1 MNYEKK
7 EIKNITPYKNVNN
20 YSTESSKLL
29 VDSILQKWSKLQK
42 IIKERIILK
51 DSILKQQEIDFYRI
65 KEHFIN
71 YYTIKLKIRQTYE
84 EIDSLKDS
92 TKNFKKIFFKKNAEE
107 IFLKSLEPIKEFL
120 FSLRNNYDYVIKI
133 IESIGL
139 EIQEKKD
146 NNLQINSIIELFCNQ
161 FYDNILI
168 PNPEQEELLILIY
181 KLIEKDISDMKA
193 MTIDIFLNENTFF
206 GKFINHLMRKPELK
220 IFLSRLLSPIIL
232 SIEYEKD
239 EINTSIFSLD
249 NNRNISNKIKNLENN
264 YKNVNNFLFNEISK
278 TSVKFKNFLELEEQ
292 KEKESKRKNSVQID
306 EFIDESTYNITYE
319 NNNNIDANF
328 EYKEQLSEKA
338 IKEKIINE
346 KSRDLKE
353 FYSFLLCQ
361 IETQPNIFN
370 NFNLFSILE
379 KYDIKGV
386 QQEKKNELKKTIL
399 FIKGKI
405 DWLLQSLIDKIAAI
419 PYTVKII
426 CKIIYMLIST
436 KFPNSPKYL
445 INSFIGK
452 FIFEKCIFPSLKLES
467 NNIIE
472 NNIMSSKTKDILKIM
487 VKILSKGI
495 LYSLFKSDETPVK
508 AIFNNYLIE
517 IIPLLNEFYK
527 HLTNV
532 KFPNVLHHLIKKRI
546 KNIDNGS
553 KTNKLYDY
561 FKQNSDEILQLQC
574 ICASIDDLLYL
585 INIINKNKQKFVNIK
600 NSDLLFKSLNLI
612 EKDILQEISDNES
625 ETGIFFI
632 LFNEKYSSKI
642 NNLIDKNNNLN
653 TTKRKYKI
661 NNNEEQIK
669 YNRFKLCIKN
679 ILKGLNSINSKSYTY
694 LNMAISND
702 KFFTLLQYTLED
714 IGELNNKNISH
725 QIPLKWYGQ
734 YINNNKSGLD
744 SSFKD
749 NDFEKI
755 YNEMI
760 KEESDKLKELN
771 ELSAIIIARDGMNL
785 RCCEK
790 IVENSKSELFRI
802 EQAKKYVKIEKFID
816 HENIEVCIRI
826 KNNTINKEIE
836 AKQKLQKKNQKKNS
850 IFSFGKRTRVKQEK
864 IDIDINPSTI
874 IVTQDFSFCNHKNLE
889 FIEKNNK
896 NNVGCLLLNK
906 RKSIPSH
913 SYSIKEFIQKF
924 SNNPWGED
932 IINQDKKPKEIILH
946 DIISGLRND
955 QIYKTFDNYMAIIR
969 KRIRSPSDINKNL
982 FKNLNEK
989 ECDNVI
995 EIIENFIFNQIY
1007 KYIYPKDFLKEDKE
1021 FYEKTICLDW
1031 ILPKHLEIE
1040 KYYIEQL
1047 GMAEV
1052 CLKKFDI
1059 ARSLFDK
1066 LGYIK
1071 DAFTSINNNIK
1082 YSEGKT
1088 EEAGQD
1094 EMMPIFQYILIKAKP
1109 KRMRTNIN
1117 YINCF
1122 INEDQL
1128 NGQFGYFIS
1137 QIESSYSFIMN
1148 INHIVLKMSKEEFEH
1163 NYENAKKRFN
1173 IE

>member
-1 MNYEKK
+1 
-7 EIKNITPYKNVNN
+7 
-20 YSTESSKLL
+20 
-29 VDSILQKWSKLQK
+29 
-42 IIKERIILK
+42 
-51 DSILKQQEIDFYRI
+51 
-65 KEHFIN
+65 
-71 YYTIKLKIRQTYE
+71 
-84 EIDSLKDS
+84 
-92 TKNFKKIFFKKNAEE
+92 
-107 IFLKSLEPIKEFL
+107 
-120 FSLRNNYDYVIKI
+120 
-133 IESIGL
+133 
-139 EIQEKKD
+139 
-146 NNLQINSIIELFCNQ
+146 
-161 FYDNILI
+161 
-168 PNPEQEELLILIY
+168 
-181 KLIEKDISDMKA
+181 
-193 MTIDIFLNENTFF
+193 
-206 GKFINHLMRKPELK
+206 MRKPELK

-232 SIEYEKD
+232 SIENEKD
-239 EINTSIFSLD
+239 EINTKIFSLD
-249 NNRNISNKIKNLENN
+249 NNRNNTNKIKNLEKN
-264 YKNVNNFLFNEISK
+264 YKSKNANNILINEISK

-292 KEKESKRKNSVQID
+292 KEKESKRKNSVQIA
-306 EFIDESTYNITYE
+306 ELNDESIDDITYE
-319 NNNNIDANF
+319 NNNINSNY
-328 EYKEQLSEKA
+328 EYKDELSEEA

-346 KSRDLKE
+346 KNQELKE
-353 FYSFLLCQ
+353 FYSLLLCQ
-361 IETQPNIFN
+361 MEAQPNIFN
-370 NFNLFSILE
+370 NFNLISILE
-379 KYDIKGV
+379 KYDIKEI
-386 QQEKKNELKKTIL
+386 QQEKKSELKKTLIL
-399 FIKGKI
+399 IKGKI

-419 PYTVKII
+419 PYIVKII
-426 CKIIYMLIST
+426 CKIIYILIST

-452 FIFEKCIFPSLKLES
+452 FIFEKYIFPSLKLES

-472 NNIMSSKTKDILKIM
+472 NNILSSKSKDILKII

-495 LYSLFKSDETPVK
+495 IYSLFKSDQDPVK
-508 AIFNNYLIE
+508 TIFNNYLIE

-527 HLTNV
+527 HLINV
-532 KFPNVLHHLIKKRI
+532 KFPNVLNHLIKKRI

-561 FKQNSDEILQLQC
+561 FKQNSDEILHLQC
-574 ICASIDDLLYL
+574 VCASIDDLLYL

-600 NSDLLFKSLNLI
+600 NSDILFKSLNLI
-612 EKDILQEISDNES
+612 EKDILQEISYNES

-632 LFNEKYSSKI
+632 LFNEKYSSKL
-642 NNLIDKNNNLN
+642 NNLINKNNNLN
-653 TTKRKYKI
+653 TPKRKYKI
-661 NNNEEQIK
+661 KNNEEQIK

-679 ILKGLNSINSKSYTY
+679 ILKGLNGINSKSYTY

-714 IGELNNKNISH
+714 LGELNNKNISH

-826 KNNTINKEIE
+826 KNSSINKEIE
-836 AKQKLQKKNQKKNS
+836 AKQKIQKKNQKKNS
-850 IFSFGKRTRVKQEK
+850 IFGFGKKIREKQEK

-932 IINQDKKPKEIILH
+932 TINQDQKPKEIILH
-946 DIISGLRND
+946 DIISGERND
-955 QIYKTFDNYMAIIR
+955 QIYKTFDNYMAILR

-982 FKNLNEK
+982 FKNIDEK
-989 ECDNVI
+989 ECDNII

-1021 FYEKTICLDW
+1021 FYEKTRCLDW

-1052 CLKKFDI
+1052 CLKNFDT

-1071 DAFTSINNNIK
+1071 DAFTNINNNIK

-1137 QIESSYSFIMN
+1137 QLESSFSFIMN
-1148 INHIVLKMSKEEFEH
+1148 INHIILKMSKEEFEH

-1173 IE
+1173 IK